1 MDSWSSWM
9 DWKMDERESAAFL
22 AETVFIA
29 TTDDL
34 QPVV

>member
-9 DWKMDERESAAFL
+9 DWKMDELESASFL

>member
-1 MDSWSSWM
+1 MDSCSLLM
-9 DWKMDERESAAFL
+9 DLKIHEFEAASFL